1 MKINIP
7 NEVSHF
13 LVTKIE
19 NIRYLTNFSGE
30 EGFLLVSKEEISLIV
45 DSRFTTQA
53 KEEVFGEV
61 KIIEYKPPIEEFL
74 SSNFKIEKLGLED
87 KIQYSFYEIFSNKF
101 GKENIFVYKDVVES
115 LRIIKKEE
123 EIEKIKKAEEISE
136 KAFLKTLE
144 LVKEGVIEKDLEIE
158 LDYQMKIFGGEKNGF
173 DTIILFGERGALPH
187 GKPSNRKLKNGEA
200 IIFDFGTIY
209 KGYHSD
215 CTRTVLF
222 GKMSE
227 DFKRAFQVV
236 LDAQKRAIENT
247 RSGIIAKDL
256 DKISRDIIFS
266 FGYGE
271 YFGHG
276 LGHGVGLEIHE
287 KPAINPRDETQLKE
301 NMVITIEPGIYIP
314 EKFGIRIEDLVV
326 VKDDGYI
333 NLTNLPK
340 IIEI

>member
-1 MKINIP
+1 MNFEIFNL
-7 NEVSHF
+7 VTHF

-30 EGFLLVSKEEISLIV
+30 EGFLLITRDSLNLIV

-53 KEEVFGEV
+53 KEEVFINV
-61 KIIEYKPPIEEFL
+61 NVIEYKPPLEEFL

-87 KIQYSFYEIFSNKF
+87 KIQYSLYETFSNKF
-101 GKENIFVYKDVVES
+101 GKENISIFKDIVETIRVV
-115 LRIIKKEE
+115 KKEE

-136 KAFLKTLE
+136 KAFLKTIE
-144 LVKEGVIEKDLEIE
+144 LIKEGIAEKDLEIE

-173 DTIILFGERGALPH
+173 DTIILFGERAALPH
-187 GKPSNRKLKNGEA
+187 GKPRDRKLHKGEA

-215 CTRTVLF
+215 CTRTVIF
-222 GKMSE
+222 GKVSD
-227 DFKRAFQVV
+227 DFKKAFQVV
-236 LDAQKRAIENT
+236 LDAQNKAIENVKE
-247 RSGIIAKDL
+247 GIISKDL
-256 DKISRDIIFS
+256 DKISRDYINN
-266 FGYGE
+266 FGFGE

-287 KPAINPRDETQLKE
+287 KPFVNPRDETTLKE

-314 EKFGIRIEDLVV
+314 DKFGIRIEDLVV
-326 VKDDGYI
+326 VKKDSYLD
-333 NLTNLPK
+333 LTQLPK
-340 IIEI
+340 VIEI

>member
-1 MKINIP
+1 
-7 NEVSHF
+7 
-13 LVTKIE
+13 
-19 NIRYLTNFSGE
+19 
-30 EGFLLVSKEEISLIV
+30 
-45 DSRFTTQA
+45 
-53 KEEVFGEV
+53 
-61 KIIEYKPPIEEFL
+61 
-74 SSNFKIEKLGLED
+74 GLED

-101 GKENIFVYKDVVES
+101 GKENILVYKDLVES
-115 LRIIKKEE
+115 LRVIKKEE
-123 EIEKIKKAEEISE
+123 EIERIKKAEEISE

-144 LVKEGVIEKDLEIE
+144 LIKEGVREKDLEIE

-187 GKPSNRKLKNGEA
+187 GKPGDRKLKKGEA

-222 GKMSE
+222 GRMSE

-236 LDAQKRAIENT
+236 LDAQIKAIENT

-256 DKISRDIIFS
+256 DKISRDIISS

-287 KPAINPRDETQLKE
+287 KPAINPRDETQLIE

-314 EKFGIRIEDLVV
+314 DKFGIRIEDLVV
-326 VKDDGYI
+326 VKEEGFI